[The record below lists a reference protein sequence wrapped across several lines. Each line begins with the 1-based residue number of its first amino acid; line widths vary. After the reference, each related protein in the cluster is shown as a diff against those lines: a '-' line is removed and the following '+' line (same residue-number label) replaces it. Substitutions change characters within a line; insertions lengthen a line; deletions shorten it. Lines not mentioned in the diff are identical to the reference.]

1 MDHPASVRELIKEIT
16 GKEFADEQALLMTHL
31 VDSMDVIAIAVA
43 MEKRF
48 GISIDGEE
56 ISFEN
61 FDTVNKMIVFTSKKV
76 AQREAK

>member
-1 MDHPASVRELIKEIT
+1 MDHLASVKELIKEVT
-16 GKEFADEQALLMTHL
+16 GKEFADEQVLLMTHL

-43 MEKRF
+43 MEKKF

-61 FDTVNKMIVFTSKKV
+61 FDTVKKMSEFISRKV
-76 AQREAK
+76 AQREAR